1 MNRLTRMNR
10 YTRNNKIRD
19 NKKVN
24 NKSNNKLISDMIKII
39 MI

>member
-1 MNRLTRMNR
+1 MNRLTRINR

-19 NKKVN
+19 NNKVN

-39 MI
+39 II